1 MAKQNQSQ
9 SSDAK
14 EGTESDQGNEV
25 AIKTDATSTVETQQP
40 APVVQKSVSLDEH
53 HGHGGLYEIRQGQRV
68 LIERTGE

>member
-25 AIKTDATSTVETQQP
+25 AIKADVTSTVETQQP

-53 HGHGGLYEIRQGQRV
+53 HGHGGPVSYTHLTLPTICSV
-68 LIERTGE
+68 